1 MNRVM
6 LIGRFT
12 AKPELRYTASN
23 VPFTR
28 FSIAVNRPFNNQDG
42 QRETDFINIVAW
54 RKQAETICNY
64 FDKGNQIAIEGR
76 IQTGSY
82 DDKDGNKRYTTDVA
96 LDQFHFI
103 ESKAQRAAYNAGPT
117 PYDYQGAP
125 NNYGNSYNGTQE
137 NVSPYDYQNAPVN
150 DVNVE
155 NNPFADFGDSV
166 SIDDDFLD

>member
-28 FSIAVNRPFNNQDG
+28 FSIAVNRPFSNQDG

-103 ESKAQRAAYNAGPT
+103 ESKAQRAAYNTGNT
-117 PYDYQGAP
+117 SPYDYQNAP
-125 NNYGNSYNGTQE
+125 AND
-137 NVSPYDYQNAPVN
+137 VSPYDYQNAPTN
-150 DVNVE
+150 DVSVE
-155 NNPFADFGDSV
+155 NDPFADFGDSV
-166 SIDDDFLD
+166 SIDDDFLE